1 MSIPAIGAITPGS
14 TLTALAGLAGAGST
28 SAAAS
33 TAATA
38 GLAGTTGTTAT
49 TGSSAAGALFGST
62 LAGQVDSLQ
71 AMQSRT
77 DDLAVKAVTGDLD
90 DIHDYTIAA
99 SESAVAME
107 LTVALRNKAVEA
119 FTEIMRMQA

>member
-14 TLTALAGLAGAGST
+14 TLTALAGLAGAGAT
-28 SAAAS
+28 TAAAS

-38 GLAGTTGTTAT
+38 GLAGTGAAAAT
-49 TGSSAAGALFGST
+49 SASGALFGTT
-62 LAGQVDSLQ
+62 LAGQVDGLQ
-71 AMQSRT
+71 ALQSRS
-77 DDLAVKAVTGDLD
+77 DELAIKAVTGDLD

-99 SESAVAME
+99 SEASVAME
-107 LTVALRNKAVEA
+107 LTTALRNKAVEA

>member
-28 SAAAS
+28 SATAS
-33 TAATA
+33 TAAATGA
-38 GLAGTTGTTAT
+38 ATGLTGAAAT
-49 TGSSAAGALFGST
+49 SATGALFGTT
-62 LAGQVDSLQ
+62 LAGQVDGLQ

-77 DDLAVKAVTGDLD
+77 DELAVKAVTGDLN

>member
-14 TLTALAGLAGAGST
+14 TLTALAGLAGAGAT
-28 SAAAS
+28 TATAS
-33 TAATA
+33 TAAATSA
-38 GLAGTTGTTAT
+38 AGTGAASTT
-49 TGSSAAGALFGST
+49 GALFGST
-62 LAGQVDSLQ
+62 LAGQVDNLQ
-71 AMQSRT
+71 AMQSTT
-77 DDLAVKAVTGDLD
+77 DQLAVKAVTGDLN

-107 LTVALRNKAVEA
+107 LTTALRNKAVEA